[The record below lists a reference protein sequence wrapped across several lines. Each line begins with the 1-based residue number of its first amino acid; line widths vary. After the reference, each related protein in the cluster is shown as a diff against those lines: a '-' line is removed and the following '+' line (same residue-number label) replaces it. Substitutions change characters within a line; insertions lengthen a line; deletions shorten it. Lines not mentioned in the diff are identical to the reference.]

1 MSPEWLAAASSL
13 ATLFVISLTAYAA
26 VRQMSHLRSGNQVAA
41 LLPLTEKYQTPEIQE
56 SLNYVIGKLNS
67 DLRDPAVRAGV
78 VARPSAGPASQAKAV
93 FNFYESVG
101 ALVCARAL
109 DLQLVLR
116 YFTLPSEMWELGA
129 DFIALTRSNRGDEV
143 FENFEAL
150 VAMQLAYEKR
160 QGTSLYPRGLPRVA
174 LPSVHA
180 GDVTV
185 VVNK

>member
-13 ATLFVISLTAYAA
+13 ATLFVIGLTAYAA
-26 VRQMSHLRSGNQVAA
+26 MRQMSHLRSGNQVAA

-56 SLNYVIGKLNS
+56 SLDYVIGKLNS
-67 DLRDPAVRAGV
+67 DLQDPTVRAGLL
-78 VARPSAGPASQAKAV
+78 ARPSSGPARQANKI

-116 YFTLPSEMWELGA
+116 YFTLPNEMWETGK
-129 DFIALTRSNRGDEV
+129 DFIALTRSTRDNEV

-150 VAMQLAYEKR
+150 VAMQVAYEKR
-160 QGTSLYPRGLPRVA
+160 HGTSLYPRGLPRMNVPP
-174 LPSVHA
+174 LT
-180 GDVTV
+180 G
-185 VVNK
+185 

>member
-1 MSPEWLAAASSL
+1 MTPEWLAAASSL

-56 SLNYVIGKLNS
+56 SLDYVLGELES
-67 DLRDPAVRAGV
+67 DLRDPATRAGV
-78 VARPSAGPASQAKAV
+78 LARPMSGPARKGNKI

-101 ALVCARAL
+101 ALVGARAL

-116 YFTLPSEMWELGA
+116 YFIPPSEMWNLGGE
-129 DFIALTRSNRGDEV
+129 FIALTRSTRGDEV

-150 VAMQLAYEKR
+150 VALQHAYEKR
-160 QGTSLYPRGLPRVA
+160 HGTSLYPHGFPRMKLPPV
-174 LPSVHA
+174 
-180 GDVTV
+180 
-185 VVNK
+185 

>member
-1 MSPEWLAAASSL
+1 MSPEWLAAVSSL
-13 ATLFVISLTAYAA
+13 ATLFVIGLTAYAA
-26 VRQMSHLRSGNQVAA
+26 MRQMSHLRSGNQVAA

-56 SLNYVIGKLNS
+56 SLDYVIGTLNS
-67 DLRDPAVRAGV
+67 DLQDPVVREGV
-78 VARPSAGPASQAKAV
+78 RARPSAGPTRKANKV

-116 YFTLPSEMWELGA
+116 YFTLPSEMWETGSE
-129 DFIALTRSNRGDEV
+129 FIALSRSTRGNEV

-160 QGTSLYPRGLPRVA
+160 HGTSLYPRGLPRMKSPA
-174 LPSVHA
+174 LPAHEGTAV
-180 GDVTV
+180 
-185 VVNK
+185 

>member
-1 MSPEWLAAASSL
+1 MSPEWLAAVSSL
-13 ATLFVISLTAYAA
+13 ATLFVIGLTAYAA
-26 VRQMSHLRSGNQVAA
+26 MRQISHLRSGNQVAA

-56 SLNYVIGKLNS
+56 SLDYVVGKLNS

-78 VARPSAGPASQAKAV
+78 IARPSSGAARQANKI

-116 YFTLPSEMWELGA
+116 YFTLPSEMWEIGG
-129 DFIALTRSNRGDEV
+129 DFIALTRSTRGNEV

-160 QGTSLYPRGLPRVA
+160 HGTSLYPRGLPRLKPRPLLEGESAQGV
-174 LPSVHA
+174 
-180 GDVTV
+180 
-185 VVNK
+185 